1 MSDVLSSCAHSLPLP
16 LSCSFCPLL
25 GLPPRLAPNPPSPQ
39 LPPSSP
45 LSASHPGSRS
55 LVQLGQCNLLKK
67 KPYNLVNHTSRRS
80 GQGGE
85 GGAGLGGP
93 HPQLRALVQLYLSLR
108 TPAYSL
114 GLHSAANRVQSSTKS
129 TKCLYRGFGGSLA
142 LSMSRFPSLI
152 MGVGLGAGGVSLSI
166 WSA

>member
-1 MSDVLSSCAHSLPLP
+1 MSDVLSSCAHSLPLH

-25 GLPPRLAPNPPSPQ
+25 GLLPRLAPNPPSPQ

-45 LSASHPGSRS
+45 LSASHPGSCS

-67 KPYNLVNHTSRRS
+67 KPYNLVNHTSRGS

-85 GGAGLGGP
+85 SGAGLGGP
-93 HPQLRALVQLYLSLR
+93 HPQLRALVHLYLSFR

-114 GLHSAANRVQSSTKS
+114 ELHSAANRVQSWGFPNG
-129 TKCLYRGFGGSLA
+129 LHRGFRRVPGPLHV
-142 LSMSRFPSLI
+142 L
-152 MGVGLGAGGVSLSI
+152 VSLSDNGRGTCL
-166 WSA
+166 